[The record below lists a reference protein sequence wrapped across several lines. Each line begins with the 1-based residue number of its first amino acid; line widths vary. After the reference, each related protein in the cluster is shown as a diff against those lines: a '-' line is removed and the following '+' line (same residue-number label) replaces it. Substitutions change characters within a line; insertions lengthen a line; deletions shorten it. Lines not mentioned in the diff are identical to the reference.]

1 MIKQVDMINK
11 MNKCQHL
18 WWSSGNGAETS
29 GQWLLACQEH
39 FVSHTC
45 THTSMHT
52 HTLTRSHIIWR
63 ENYSLLIFVNWVGF
77 ICLSFQC
84 LNWFFFSKKRH
95 QLLPGRQG
103 GVLEEETTEC
113 WRKSGWGRFNPC
125 RELGKGSVG
134 RPRPG
139 DKDIQAALR
148 CLMSPLRLW
157 SGPFPTTFPF
167 SMISA
172 LLYLGCVHG
181 NRGPGETVTCNFM
194 TLVHLF

>member
-84 LNWFFFSKKRH
+84 LNWFFFQRKGTNSSLGGRVGSWRRRPLNAEGRVGGAGLTHAESWGKEVWGV
-95 QLLPGRQG
+95 PGRVIKTYRRRWDVWWVPCVYGVALSPLPSHSLWFQHFCIWAVCTVIV
-103 GVLEEETTEC
+103 VLEKLS
-113 WRKSGWGRFNPC
+113 R
-125 RELGKGSVG
+125 V
-134 RPRPG
+134 
-139 DKDIQAALR
+139 I
-148 CLMSPLRLW
+148 LW
-157 SGPFPTTFPF
+157 
-167 SMISA
+167 
-172 LLYLGCVHG
+172 L
-181 NRGPGETVTCNFM
+181 
-194 TLVHLF
+194 